1 MTFKD
6 QTILSQKRKNKS
18 PESDKKKKKKKFL
31 IYSTHT
37 KKNKSSNLLFPKKA
51 IKHKQF
57 SKPKSSAW

>member
-18 PESDKKKKKKKFL
+18 PESAKKKKRFL
-31 IYSTHT
+31 MYSTHT
-37 KKNKSSNLLFPKKA
+37 KNNKSSNLLFPKKA

-57 SKPKSSAW
+57 SKHKSSAW